1 MPNDAERLKLAF
13 AVYIAQLIIEADN
26 RIDYREMKLWGQL
39 FPRNLL
45 RQASF
50 VDDEGNL
57 NADFEQARQEALI
70 TLPGSLSLD
79 EKLELLTVLH
89 GASMADGEL
98 EAHELDVLAKGA
110 DLLGIPPTT
119 FTTHLAQLT
128 ANYQLGI

>member
-13 AVYIAQLIIEADN
+13 AVYIAQLIVEADN
-26 RIDYREMKLWGQL
+26 RIDYLEIKLWGQL

-50 VDDEGNL
+50 IDDEGNL
-57 NADFEQARQEALI
+57 SESFEKARQEALYV
-70 TLPGSLSLD
+70 LPGTLSID
-79 EKLELLTVLH
+79 EKLELLTLLH

-98 EAHELDVLAKGA
+98 EAHELDVLRKGA
-110 DLLGIPPTT
+110 DLLGIPPNT